1 MEQSKDQGMKKK
13 TGVQEQG
20 RDQDSAAQQLRT
32 TMLPD
37 LLKRCSPRRVLRGVR

>member
-1 MEQSKDQGMKKK
+1 MKQSKDQGVKRK

-37 LLKRCSPRRVLRGVR
+37 LLKRYSPRRVLRGVR